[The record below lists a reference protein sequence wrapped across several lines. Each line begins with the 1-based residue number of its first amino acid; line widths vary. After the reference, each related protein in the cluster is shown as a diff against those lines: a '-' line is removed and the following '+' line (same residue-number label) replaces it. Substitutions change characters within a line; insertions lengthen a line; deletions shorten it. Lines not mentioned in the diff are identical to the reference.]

1 MEAVKRGGNRQVL
14 HEVIRECALAAWAA
28 LKDGQ
33 PNPLIDSLMADD
45 TLLGLMDA
53 PTIRACLNADDYV
66 GDAPARARQLA
77 QLLRTAIEG

>member
-1 MEAVKRGGNRQVL
+1 MEAVKRGGDRQVL

-28 LKDGQ
+28 LKDGRA
-33 PNPLIDSLMADD
+33 NPLIESLMADN
-45 TLLGLMDA
+45 TLLGLMDE
-53 PTIRACLNADDYV
+53 PTIRSCLNADDYV